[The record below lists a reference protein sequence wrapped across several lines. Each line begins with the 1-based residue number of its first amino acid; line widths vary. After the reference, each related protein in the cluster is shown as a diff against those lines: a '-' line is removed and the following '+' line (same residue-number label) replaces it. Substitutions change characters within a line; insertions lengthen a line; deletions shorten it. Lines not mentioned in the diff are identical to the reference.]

1 MNREYKKLLSQIVLT
16 PGLISYDL
24 NGPGIKV
31 KKGRF
36 SPIYINMKKIWS
48 YPEILS
54 NITKRLKEKC
64 VGCNCVIGIEAGGS
78 PFASVIAKE
87 LEVSLV
93 LTRKKPKNANIF
105 AGDPITG
112 GGSVVIIDDVLATG
126 FSMEKSLENIR
137 KVNRKVAL
145 VVILSYGMDKII
157 AKKYDLT
164 VHSLYQIEDFIQAL
178 PLEQVKMLAPYIK
191 IYQKKLLELLK

>member
-1 MNREYKKLLSQIVLT
+1 MNQEYKKLLNQIVST

-54 NITKRLKEKC
+54 NITEQLKKEC
-64 VGCNCVIGIEAGGS
+64 VGCNCIIGIETGGS

-87 LEVSLV
+87 LEVSLI

-105 AGDPITG
+105 AGDPIKG

-145 VVILSYGMDKII
+145 VVVLSYGMDRII
-157 AKKYDLT
+157 AKKYGLT
-164 VHSLYQIEDFIQAL
+164 IHSLYQIEDFIKAL
-178 PLEQVKMLAPYIK
+178 PLEKTKLLEPHIK
-191 IYQKKLLELLK
+191 GYQKKLLELLK

>member
-1 MNREYKKLLSQIVLT
+1 MNNEYKKLLHKIVLT

-54 NITKRLKEKC
+54 SVTEKLKEKC
-64 VGCNCVIGIEAGGS
+64 IGCNCIIGIETGGS

-93 LTRKKPKNANIF
+93 LTRKKPKNKNIF

-126 FSMEKSLENIR
+126 LSMQKSLKNIK
-137 KVNRKVAL
+137 KVNRKVSL

-157 AKKYDLT
+157 EKKIRPT
-164 VHSLYQIEDFIQAL
+164 FAFSF
-178 PLEQVKMLAPYIK
+178 
-191 IYQKKLLELLK
+191 